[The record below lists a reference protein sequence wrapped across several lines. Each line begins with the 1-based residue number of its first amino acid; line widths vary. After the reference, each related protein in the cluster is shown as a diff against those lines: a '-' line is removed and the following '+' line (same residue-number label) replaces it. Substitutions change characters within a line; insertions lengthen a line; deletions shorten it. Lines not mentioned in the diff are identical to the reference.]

1 MDKVLR
7 SSVMEVSLV
16 FFTFLYLVIRFL
28 KKLSSAKSRQF
39 VGSVVEWLKRQA
51 RDQHGPGSKPIRTI
65 LLCFWERH
73 FATLSLLGGLGKQF

>member
-16 FFTFLYLVIRFL
+16 FSLHISLPCNTFL

-51 RDQHGPGSKPIRTI
+51 RDQHGPGSKPIRAI
-65 LLCFWERH
+65 LLCPWERH
-73 FATLSLLGGLGKQF
+73 FPLLNGRGKQF